1 MYAVIKSGGKQ
12 EKVSVGASVRLEL
25 LEGLVGDPVDLQP
38 IMVVDEE
45 NVVVGTELGSA
56 AVKGEIVGFEKGPK
70 VRGFKYRPKAN
81 MRRRW
86 GHRQKY
92 AVVKVLE
99 ITK

>member
-70 VRGFKYRPKAN
+70 VRGFKYRAKTN